1 MINNKPMRFW
11 LAVLAIST
19 LAACNSNDD
28 DDAVVVVAPPT
39 TQVDAFTTQ
48 VQTDVKVSSDD
59 TESKDI
65 DAIVLATSEDAEPVA
80 VN

>member
-11 LAVLAIST
+11 LAAFAFSSLVACHDDSDDVVTSPST
-19 LAACNSNDD
+19 SQ
-28 DDAVVVVAPPT
+28 
-39 TQVDAFTTQ
+39 TQSDAFTTQ

-59 TESKDI
+59 AEAKDI